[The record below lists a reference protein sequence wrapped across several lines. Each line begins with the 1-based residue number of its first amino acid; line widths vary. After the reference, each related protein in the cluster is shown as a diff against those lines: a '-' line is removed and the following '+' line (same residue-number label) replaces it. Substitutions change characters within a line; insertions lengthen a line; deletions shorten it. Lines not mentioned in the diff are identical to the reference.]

1 MAMPFLSIYKETI
14 WAVSNEATEP
24 PVGCQT
30 TVKCWSVLVASLTP
44 QEEEEKKRNKSILK

>member
-1 MAMPFLSIYKETI
+1 
-14 WAVSNEATEP
+14 VSNEATEP

-44 QEEEEKKRNKSILK
+44 QEEEIKEK